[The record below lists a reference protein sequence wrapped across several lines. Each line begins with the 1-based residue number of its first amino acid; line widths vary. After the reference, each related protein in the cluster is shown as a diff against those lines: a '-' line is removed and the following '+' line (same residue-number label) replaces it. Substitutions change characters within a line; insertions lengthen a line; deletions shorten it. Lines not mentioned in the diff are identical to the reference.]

1 MHNILILSILVF
13 TILGM
18 PIGYCLGAATL
29 FALLYAGSFP
39 LIVIP
44 QQLFAGIDSFPIM
57 AIPFFILAGNLM
69 TAGGIN
75 QKIIRFCNSL
85 VGWVTGSL
93 AMVTVVASMFFAA
106 ISGSAVATIAAI
118 GGITIPAM
126 KKEKYSAAFAAA
138 VASSSGVCGPI
149 IPPSIPLIVYG
160 ASLSM
165 SVGDLF
171 LGSVVPGIML
181 GVSLCLTSYVISKKH
196 NFPKH
201 ERAPRAEVR
210 KAAKEGFW
218 ALIMPLVILGSIFSG
233 IVTPTEASVIAVVY
247 ALVVGLFIYRDLQFK
262 DLHDILCESA
272 ISTAVI
278 MIILATSRASSW
290 VVVTSRFPETL
301 SAAILSLTN
310 SKFLILILVNLIL
323 LVVGCLMEANAA
335 IVILTP
341 ILVPLVAKIGVSPLH
356 FGVLMTF
363 NLCLGLLTPPVG
375 AGLLLGNNI
384 AEEKIEKTLVATIPF
399 FLVGA
404 VSLML
409 LTFVPE
415 LVTFLPELLKK

>member
-1 MHNILILSILVF
+1 MHNILILAILLF

-44 QQLFAGIDSFPIM
+44 QQIFAGIDSFPIM

-85 VGWVTGSL
+85 IGWVTGSL

-106 ISGSAVATIAAI
+106 ISGSAVATVAAI

-126 KKEKYSAAFAAA
+126 KKEKYSGAFAAA

-160 ASLSM
+160 AALSM
-165 SVGDLF
+165 SVSDLF
-171 LGSVVPGIML
+171 LGSVIPGIML
-181 GVSLCLTSYVISKKH
+181 GLSLCAASYVISKRN

-210 KAAKEGFW
+210 RAAKEGFW

-233 IVTPTEASVIAVVY
+233 IVTPTEASVIAVMY
-247 ALVVGLFIYRDLQFK
+247 ALIVGLFIYRDLKFK
-262 DLHDILCESA
+262 DLHHILCESA

-278 MIILATSRASSW
+278 MIILATSKASSW

-301 SAAILSLTN
+301 SSAILSFTN
-310 SKFLILILVNLIL
+310 SKFIILILVNIIL
-323 LVVGCLMEANAA
+323 LIVGCLMEANAA

-341 ILVPLVAKIGVSPLH
+341 ILVPLVAKVGVSPLH

-375 AGLLLGNNI
+375 AALLLGNDI
-384 AEEKIEKTLVATIPF
+384 AEEKIEKTLVATAPF
-399 FLVGA
+399 FLVGL
-404 VSLML
+404 VSLAL

-415 LVTFLPELLKK
+415 IITFLPELLKK

>member
-39 LIVIP
+39 LVVIP

-181 GVSLCLTSYVISKKH
+181 GFSLCLTSYIISKKH

-201 ERAPRAEVR
+201 ERASRAEVR